1 MAPDNIEFTLNF
13 LTGQIHALF
22 MVTQMLANAQPEP
35 AKVLLLLDTLEQSGI
50 ANLEASRLGMRRW
63 TGCGKDLQAFAARSK
78 PSRRDGSGSLQSRPE
93 WRTVAAASL
102 VKPARP

>member
-50 ANLEASRLGMRRW
+50 ANLEAQPIGDAAVDGLRQG
-63 TGCGKDLQAFAARSK
+63 FAGVRGA
-78 PSRRDGSGSLQSRPE
+78 LE
-93 WRTVAAASL
+93 AVAAGRQWVAS
-102 VKPARP
+102 VQT